1 MNKFVSRY
9 VVPTALALAPVA
21 AFADDT
27 TGTTTTGGGSSI
39 DFSGLTSSISASTVI
54 TPIMAVAGI
63 AATIYLAVG
72 GAKLILAQIRRV

>member
-1 MNKFVSRY
+1 MKKFFSRY
-9 VVPTALALAPVA
+9 VVPSAFALAPVA
-21 AFADDT
+21 AFAESPSS
-27 TGTTTTGGGSSI
+27 GVGASSI
-39 DFSGLTSSISASTVI
+39 DFSGLTNSISATTVI

>member
-1 MNKFVSRY
+1 MKKLVSRY
-9 VVPTALALAPVA
+9 AVPAAVALAPVA
-21 AFADDT
+21 AFADTT
-27 TGTTTTGGGSSI
+27 TGTGTGGSSI
-39 DFSGLTSSISASTVI
+39 DFSGLTNSISASTVI